1 MESKLQTFATC
12 LSCMDGRVT
21 LPVTK
26 FIREMHNVEFVDY
39 ITEAGMDGFISHF
52 GPLDGILRKID
63 ISFQKHGSAIAYVV
77 GHADCS
83 GNPVD
88 DDQHRKDILS
98 AIERL
103 KTFRSLAAIGGLF
116 VSRDWRVFPV
126 TSVPTIK
133 QQSTTQPATGSPP
146 TSAPLISVPA
156 QKSWAAQSP
165 PVKSGPSEST
175 YAPVSTIL
183 TPSPWNVSREKE
195 ASAPLTPT
203 SSPKKAIDPMPNS
216 VLKCPSCG
224 APNEPDSNFCDQCS
238 EPLSKK
244 I

>member
-1 MESKLQTFATC
+1 
-12 LSCMDGRVT
+12 MDGRVT

-26 FIREMHNVEFVDY
+26 FIREMHNVDFVDY

-63 ISFQKHGSAIAYVV
+63 ISFQKHGSTVAYVV

-83 GNPVD
+83 GNLVD
-88 DDQHRKDILS
+88 DDQHRLDILS

-133 QQSTTQPATGSPP
+133 PPVTQTTTTRSPMGSPSI
-146 TSAPLISVPA
+146 SAPIISAPA
-156 QKSWAAQSP
+156 QKSWAVQSP
-165 PVKSGPSEST
+165 PVKCGPSEST
-175 YAPVSTIL
+175 HAPVSTIL
-183 TPSPWNVSREKE
+183 TPPLWNVNSEKG
-195 ASAPLTPT
+195 AGAILLPT
-203 SSPKKAIDPMPNS
+203 SSPQKAIDPKPSS

-224 APNEPDSNFCDQCS
+224 APNEPDSNFCDQCNRS
-238 EPLSKK
+238 LKGVPKLTF
-244 I
+244 